1 MIFAQREDE
10 EIRMFHKQPRI
21 AASIYL
27 NSAPL
32 IWSFS
37 NGTRRGKVE
46 LLLDKAPARSAQELA
61 QDEADIALVPVIEG
75 QRIPNL
81 VIVSNACVASR
92 EKVRSVVLVTRG
104 RELKDVR
111 TVSLD
116 ISSRTSAALVQI
128 IFREFIGREPE
139 YKQSVPDL
147 DAMLNESDA
156 ALLIGDPAMT
166 FSRAGL
172 HVYDMAGLWR
182 EYTGLGFVFALWMA
196 RESNIALAREIDFAA
211 ARDEGLDQAEEIITE
226 YKETLGLPA
235 QDLREYLYE
244 NISFTLDEELREGL
258 ELYYR
263 LAFKHE
269 LIPELRR
276 LPMIE

>member
-1 MIFAQREDE
+1 ME
-10 EIRMFHKQPRI
+10 KKVSKPRI

-37 NGTRRGKVE
+37 NGALRGKVE
-46 LLLDKAPARSAQELA
+46 LMLDKAPARSAQELA
-61 QDEADIALVPVIEG
+61 QDEADVALVPVIEG

-92 EKVRSVVLVTRG
+92 GKVRSVVLVTRE

-116 ISSRTSAALVQI
+116 VSSRTSAALVQI
-128 IFREFIGREPE
+128 MFREFVGREPE
-139 YKQSVPDL
+139 YKQSAPDL
-147 DAMLNESDA
+147 NSMLDESDA

-166 FSRAGL
+166 FSRDGL
-172 HVYDMAGLWR
+172 LVYDMATLWR

-196 RESNIALAREIDFAA
+196 RENNVELARKIDFAR
-211 ARDEGLDQAEEIITE
+211 ARDEGLDHVEEIIAD
-226 YKETLGLPA
+226 YAGSLGLPA
-235 QDLREYLYE
+235 QDLHEYLRE
-244 NISFTLDEELREGL
+244 NISFTLDESLREGL

-269 LIPELRR
+269 LILEPRR
-276 LPMIE
+276 LPIVE